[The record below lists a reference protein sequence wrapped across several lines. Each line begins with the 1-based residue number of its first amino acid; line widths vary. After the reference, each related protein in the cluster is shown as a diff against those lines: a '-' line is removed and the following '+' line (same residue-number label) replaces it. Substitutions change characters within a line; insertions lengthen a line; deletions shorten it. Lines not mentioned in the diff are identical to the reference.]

1 MIEYFFVKMLS
12 LPIGYDIPPAFSIEV
27 AEDLAMEAIEN
38 KLHAYNVKMKP
49 LLQEKMGVTFTFL
62 AEENGQCIGGIF
74 GYSTMYKIG
83 YIESLWVA
91 ETNRHAGV
99 GTALVDALLNALKD
113 FGCPIVHLDTM
124 SYQGAAF
131 YKALGF
137 EQFGQL
143 TYPEIDAAEFFFVK
157 HLVSVGERTINAN
170 K

>member
-1 MIEYFFVKMLS
+1 
-12 LPIGYDIPPAFSIEV
+12 G
-27 AEDLAMEAIEN
+27 
-38 KLHAYNVKMKP
+38 
-49 LLQEKMGVTFTFL
+49 
-62 AEENGQCIGGIF
+62 
-74 GYSTMYKIG
+74 
-83 YIESLWVA
+83 
-91 ETNRHAGV
+91 
-99 GTALVDALLNALKD
+99 
-113 FGCPIVHLDTM
+113 PIVHLDTM